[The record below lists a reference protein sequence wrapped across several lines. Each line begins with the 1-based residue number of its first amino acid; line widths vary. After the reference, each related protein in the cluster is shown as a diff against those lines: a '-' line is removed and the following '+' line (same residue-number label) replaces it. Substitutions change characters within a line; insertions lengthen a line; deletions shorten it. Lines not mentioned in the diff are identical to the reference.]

1 MISFYGDGPYFYNLS
16 EILSFNENLSYY
28 RPARYQPIWIEDD
41 LLEDLNRD
49 LEIKN
54 RSGLF
59 CVKFEKGKVIIPL
72 WKIEILNIKK
82 TENHYNFY
90 IKFFHLINH
99 INNEKLIDYSDLF
112 NHSEKLVE
120 YFDFNIFNHLNLEQ
134 TDGIWTD
141 IIEKIGKTTYPK
153 LKSFKNTFFYRIIE
167 IRKRKR
173 NYTFS
178 KDHKQEYLDLKPEKL
193 SDLRYGYL
201 LHPNTEYELLLFHK
215 IPLDSDTERLR
226 GYYKLNLSGPFQEN
240 VSKLNSEINSHY
252 SNHRFLFRTINEK
265 YIGDRMTFN
274 CTDNMVYF
282 DINNPTVYNEITFR
296 RVEIP
301 ILLEY
306 YGLSKFFNNILPFI
320 GFFIGSLLLT
330 LGIQCKN
337 LYFSLLGSI
346 LQTLSLIY
354 LPKRK

>member
-1 MISFYGDGPYFYNLS
+1 MISFYGDGPYFYNLP

-28 RPARYQPIWIEDD
+28 RPARYQPKWIEDD
-41 LLEDLNRD
+41 LLEELNMD
-49 LEIKN
+49 VEIKN
-54 RSGLF
+54 RTGLF

-82 TENHYNFY
+82 TEKHYFFY
-90 IKFFHLINH
+90 IKFCHLINH
-99 INNEKLIDYSDLF
+99 IKNERLIDYSELF
-112 NHSEKLVE
+112 NHSEKLAE
-120 YFDFNIFNHLNLEQ
+120 YFDSDIFNHLNLEQ
-134 TDGIWTD
+134 TDEIWTD
-141 IIEKIGKTTYPK
+141 IIEKIGNTTYPK

-173 NYTFS
+173 KFTLS
-178 KDHKQEYLDLKPEKL
+178 KDYELDLKPEKL

-201 LHPNTEYELLLFHK
+201 LKPNTEYELLIFHK
-215 IPLDSDTERLR
+215 VPLDSDIERLR
-226 GYYKLNLSGPFQEN
+226 GYYKLNLSGPFKEN
-240 VSKLNSEINSHY
+240 VSVLNSEINSHY

-274 CTDNMVYF
+274 CTDNMVYI
-282 DINNPTVYNEITFR
+282 DTNNPADYNEITFR

-301 ILLEY
+301 LLLEY
-306 YGLSKFFNNILPFI
+306 SGLSIIINNVLPYI
-320 GFFIGSLLLT
+320 GFLIGSLLLT
-330 LGIQCKN
+330 LAIQYKN
-337 LYFSLLGSI
+337 LSFSLLGSI